1 MNRYEGTGHA
11 PGGYTSLGSLKSSMQ
26 NFYQQEITD
35 VGQSSG
41 GAIKSQTQLSLR
53 NIP

>member
-26 NFYQQEITD
+26 NFYQQEINDVPTD
-35 VGQSSG
+35 NQIGFDIQPRERPY
-41 GAIKSQTQLSLR
+41 KL
-53 NIP
+53 P